1 MPSPRKAKQKEP
13 KTMTEL
19 NPNTATDDDLAS
31 LGLGDETA
39 TEAPAEKA
47 NTDLAIE
54 PNPVPHT
61 APEADKATE
70 EGTVAKQ
77 TREHVE
83 VGEVTLE
90 EDVPLTA
97 LTRQTGGS
105 KYRFNDL
112 REPVKKEDGSFSYA
126 SFKVD
131 LLDGVDE
138 GKLKRS
144 VQSATTQANRQ
155 AKGGKGGYEKHDVY
169 YITRSVMKDGKF
181 AGVRV
186 YRVDGTVAK
195 EG

>member
-1 MPSPRKAKQKEP
+1 MASKPRKKAQKED
-13 KTMTEL
+13 TNMDNL
-19 NPNTATDDDLAS
+19 NTATDDDLAS

-39 TEAPAEKA
+39 TEAAPAA
-47 NTDLAIE
+47 AATDLAIE
-54 PNPVPHT
+54 PTPVPHT
-61 APEADKATE
+61 ADAEKGTE
-70 EGTVAKQ
+70 ESTVAKQ

-97 LTRQTGGS
+97 LTRQSGGS
-105 KYRFNDL
+105 KYRFSDL

-155 AKGGKGGYEKHDVY
+155 AKGGKAGYEKHDVY
-169 YITRSVMKDGKF
+169 FITRSVVTNGKF